1 MGDSFVEM
9 SFSQLNNMADRGN
22 TVRRCGFVRRTTFA
36 SEKKSVPNPINDA
49 KLLGLQLGSLD
60 EEDEEEKELD
70 DQTMMEF
77 ETGFVVNF
85 NENLSPDS
93 ESIPAFLKI
102 NGENQDG
109 GFRVVPAED

>member
-85 NENLSPDS
+85 N
-93 ESIPAFLKI
+93 
-102 NGENQDG
+102 
-109 GFRVVPAED
+109 VVLRCLIIFVILDYLLQTLTTSLRL